1 MKWHLLPR
9 FVMKKIIFP
18 AQILMNWSITEIF
31 KMAAKLKKR
40 ALAEYGSQVVVT
52 SPEEEASSSI
62 EPAKR

>member
-1 MKWHLLPR
+1 
-9 FVMKKIIFP
+9 MKKIIFP